1 MYTIL
6 ITNDN
11 EAISSVRTRI
21 MQRSKLVDELHFLTD
36 QTYNDIDMK
45 DYTLLL
51 EYQLP
56 VTKEL
61 KSEILTLSD
70 ELYKEKYE
78 YKLPIDTCLTKEP
91 GNVELQLTFSKVE
104 MDADGKVIQR
114 VRKISPCY
122 INIIPITAWSALMP
136 DDYLAPIDQKILEL
150 NAVANQLA
158 DTQNLINDSK
168 ADDLSYEDNTL
179 QLMANGKK
187 IGTSHILNQQ
197 NEFDIIEFG
206 DGGSDDPNKPSSD
219 DITFIEF

>member
-21 MQRSKLVDELHFLTD
+21 MQRSKLVDELHFLAD

-104 MDADGKVIQR
+104 MDADGKVIQH
-114 VRKISPCY
+114 VRKISPCFL
-122 INIIPITAWSALMP
+122 NIIPITAWSALMP

-206 DGGSDDPNKPSSD
+206 DGDSDDPNKPSSD